1 MRLRW
6 FGQSAF
12 LLEGTKRILIDPF
25 GEMTERLAARGMVFR
40 HPAVTGVAADL
51 VLVTHEHGD
60 HNGIDGAE
68 GSPVVLR
75 STAGTLDS
83 PICISSFPPGVRF
96 CTVCSP
102 TSVSHMLPSRSK
114 AMPCGRTNSPAPQ
127 VSRKCPAAS
136 KTMTGHWPRLKT

>member
-25 GEMTERLAARGMVFR
+25 GAMTERLAARGMVFR
-40 HPAVTGVAADL
+40 HPAVTGVEADL

-83 PICISSFPPGVRF
+83 PVGEVVAIAS
-96 CTVCSP
+96 
-102 TSVSHMLPSRSK
+102 LP
-114 AMPCGRTNSPAPQ
+114 
-127 VSRKCPAAS
+127 
-136 KTMTGHWPRLKT
+136 